1 MIWNPLKRKVAIQK
15 NLNSF
20 IKDSKRK
27 IYNKKN
33 KISIMKDDRCCPIDP
48 EMKDIWEN
56 DLQKDLESLKNSNI
70 NETAELLKIL
80 SNPTRLKMIMLLTK
94 GDYCVCELVLI
105 LKEKQNLISY
115 NLGILKKHQIVES
128 YNRSKDKYYKLNLEG
143 NAMPLIDYIKENL
156 ITGF

>member
-1 MIWNPLKRKVAIQK
+1 
-15 NLNSF
+15 
-20 IKDSKRK
+20 
-27 IYNKKN
+27 
-33 KISIMKDDRCCPIDP
+33 MKDDRCCPIDP
-48 EMKDIWEN
+48 EIKDTWEN
-56 DLQKDLESLKNSNI
+56 GLQKDLESLNANI
-70 NETAELLKIL
+70 SETAELLKIL

-128 YNRSKDKYYKLNLEG
+128 YNRSRDKYYKLNLEG
-143 NAMPLIDYIKENL
+143 HATPIIEYIKENL